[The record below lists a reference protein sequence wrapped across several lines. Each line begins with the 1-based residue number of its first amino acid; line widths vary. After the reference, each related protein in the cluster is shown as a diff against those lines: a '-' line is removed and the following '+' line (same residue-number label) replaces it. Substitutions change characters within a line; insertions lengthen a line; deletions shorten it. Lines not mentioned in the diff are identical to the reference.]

1 MAAIKVYLY
10 AKCGTC
16 RKAVKWLNDLDIA
29 FEELPVR
36 ETPPSLEELH
46 LALKTNGN
54 IRKLINTSSKDYREI
69 GLKDK
74 LDSMGPDAVFA
85 LLQENGN
92 LVKRPFVVAGDKAW
106 AGFKEDTWL
115 ERLS

>member
-1 MAAIKVYLY
+1 MAGLKVYCY

-16 RKAVKWLNDLDIA
+16 RKALKWLEGHSIPYK
-29 FEELPVR
+29 ELPIR
-36 ETPPSLEELH
+36 ETPPSLDELR
-46 LALKTNGN
+46 LALKTEGN

-74 LDSMGPDAVFA
+74 LDGMQPDAVFD
-85 LLQENGN
+85 LLRQNGN
-92 LVKRPFVVAGDKAW
+92 LVKRPFVIAGNKAW
-106 AGFKEDTWL
+106 TGFKETVWQ